1 MIPMCRRYG
10 HSKESILSRNS
21 QMFVTNCNRYP
32 IPTGGDLLNFIALS
46 SGHKRPPNSDSREF
60 KMSQSELFSLYE
72 GWAPIIQKLIGL
84 INEPEC
90 FPIYEWLPIENW
102 VFEGGRVVLMGDA
115 AHVRHQEM
123 ISDYRLCFLIMARA
137 HHNPSKTVI
146 VSRVV

>member
-1 MIPMCRRYG
+1 MIPTCRHRG
-10 HSKESILSRNS
+10 RNKESTSLRIS
-21 QMFVTNCNRYP
+21 QIFVTNSNRYP

-46 SGHKRPPNSDSREF
+46 SGHKRPTSSDSREF
-60 KMSQSELFSLYE
+60 KMSRSELLSLYE
-72 GWAPIIQKLIGL
+72 DWAPIIQKLIGV
-84 INEPEC
+84 IDEREC

-102 VFEGGRVVLMGDA
+102 VFEGGRVLMGDA

-123 ISDYRLCFLIMARA
+123 ISDYRLCFLIMAKG